1 MLGLVAESSIVSK
14 QITRVWHECI
24 DLLLAHINII
34 QIPFTD
40 PFCLLILALHD
51 SQFKMIPLCLILDLS
66 AAPQFNLMLKQAVLA
81 PLPSF
86 KQPFF

>member
-1 MLGLVAESSIVSK
+1 MGFVGSVVVLKLWFVSK
-14 QITRVWHECI
+14 QITRVWHKCS

-51 SQFKMIPLCLILDLS
+51 S
-66 AAPQFNLMLKQAVLA
+66 
-81 PLPSF
+81 
-86 KQPFF
+86 